1 MTSVVTDNARNMDK
15 IRGGLKKDDSSL
27 HDFVELALPVIVS
40 SCFCS
45 IHREDFSSFG
55 GIHAKI
61 PNHLGNEKTAKLVF
75 VRGSSENFVI
85 WIIDD

>member
-1 MTSVVTDNARNMDK
+1 MTSDNARNMDK
-15 IRGGLKKDDSSL
+15 IRDGLKKDDSSL

-61 PNHLGNEKTAKLVF
+61 PNHVGNEKTAKLVF
-75 VRGSSENFVI
+75 VRGSSEDFVI